1 MFDEETDST
10 TNILAAGL
18 SFSIALFLAVS
29 LLADILSRDCI
40 NIVTILGDN
49 DTVKRFQAYGN
60 SILLDPF
67 SSRLKFKNAQ
77 TNEYVYLKD
86 ASFTLF
92 NKYLS
97 R

>member
-1 MFDEETDST
+1 MSDEETDST

-18 SFSIALFLAVS
+18 SFSIAFFLALI
-29 LLADILSRDCI
+29 LLSGIVSRDCI
-40 NIVTILGDN
+40 KFVMILGNDN
-49 DTVKRFQAYGN
+49 TVNRFQAYGN
-60 SILLDPF
+60 SISLDPF

-86 ASFTLF
+86 ASFTIF
-92 NKYLS
+92 NKCLS